1 MTESSYIPGRGGFP
15 WCASRI
21 TGLNDNSAR
30 ETLTVKNP
38 GALVEALVGNPGFT
52 HLGMAP
58 GGRLTEQKSQDSR
71 HNCRFIITTA
81 FPEFRLEL
89 RAGDSQEDF
98 RIIQEKVEQ
107 HLRNTRPP
115 ARGPGTDTPFTGG
128 FIGFAAYELGFFC
141 EPSLLHQARS
151 LPTDMLLLS
160 TGFFGWALI
169 QDLEKAESFVL
180 FHPQCSNATR
190 QTVNE
195 LLTGLVTD
203 LPDTSDDA
211 AAAERFT
218 LLEPFRALQ
227 SRQAYIDNFKR
238 VQDYIQAGD
247 CYQANL
253 AQCFEAPFSG
263 APWHAF
269 RALSGAFPTP
279 FSAFMD
285 LDEQQIVS
293 LSPERF
299 VRIEGRE
306 AETKPIKGTRR
317 RGTTAAEDL
326 ALREELAAS
335 EKDRAE
341 NLMIVDLLRNDLG
354 RSCATGSVR
363 VESLFRIESYRNVHH
378 LVSTIT
384 GKLRDGVTAFT
395 ALMQAYPGG
404 SITGAPKIRAMEI
417 IQELEAQPR
426 GPYCG
431 SIFYL
436 SCHGRMDSSIAIR
449 TALCRNGTIRFWGGG
464 GVVAD
469 SGAESEYQE
478 TLIKVKPLMDFL
490 ESLGS
495 Q

>member
-1 MTESSYIPGRGGFP
+1 MPEFMNVPDPS
-15 WCASRI
+15 
-21 TGLNDNSAR
+21 
-30 ETLTVKNP
+30 
-38 GALVEALVGNPGFT
+38 ALVEALSRTRGFT

-58 GGRLTEQKSQDSR
+58 SGQPNQDSR
-71 HNCRFIITTA
+71 HNSRFIITTA

-89 RAGDSQEDF
+89 RAGDPLEDF
-98 RIIQEKVEQ
+98 QAIWQRVDQ
-107 HLRNTRPP
+107 HLQDTRTTTLF
-115 ARGPGTDTPFTGG
+115 AAADAPFTGG

-141 EPSLLHQARS
+141 EPSLLRHARS
-151 LPTDMLLLS
+151 LPADMLLLS
-160 TGFFGWALI
+160 TAFFGWALI
-169 QDLEKAESFVL
+169 QDLEKSESFVL
-180 FHPQCSNATR
+180 FHPQCSDATK
-190 QTVNE
+190 QTVKE
-195 LLTGLVTD
+195 LVTGLVPA
-203 LPDTSDDA
+203 LPDSSDRGTPA
-211 AAAERFT
+211 QEFS
-218 LLEPFRALQ
+218 LLEPFRALE
-227 SRQAYIDNFKR
+227 SRNAYIDNFRR
-238 VQDYIQAGD
+238 VQEYIQAGD

-253 AQCFEAPFSG
+253 AQCFEAPFRG
-263 APWHAF
+263 VPWSAF
-269 RALSGAFPTP
+269 RTLSRAFPTP

-299 VRIEGRE
+299 LRIEGGE
-306 AETKPIKGTRR
+306 VETKPIKGTRR

-354 RSCATGSVR
+354 KSCATGSVQ

-384 GKLRDGVTAFT
+384 GRLRDGVTPFT
-395 ALMQAYPGG
+395 ALMHAYPGG

-417 IQELEAQPR
+417 IHELEARPR

-436 SCHGRMDSSIAIR
+436 SCHGRMDSSITIR
-449 TALCRNGTIRFWGGG
+449 TALCRNGTMKFWGGG

-469 SGAESEYQE
+469 SEAESEYQE
-478 TLIKVKPLMDFL
+478 TLTKVKPLMDFL
-490 ESLGS
+490 ESSGS

>member
-1 MTESSYIPGRGGFP
+1 M
-15 WCASRI
+15 
-21 TGLNDNSAR
+21 NDKSLHEA
-30 ETLTVKNP
+30 LSVKNP
-38 GALVEALVGNPGFT
+38 AALVEALSGSPGFT

-58 GGRLTEQKSQDSR
+58 GGHLTEQQSQDSR
-71 HNCRFIITTA
+71 NIDHQGRFIITTA

-89 RAGDSQEDF
+89 RAGASLEDF
-98 RIIQEKVEQ
+98 RVIQEKVEH
-107 HLRNTRPP
+107 HLEETRYPGP
-115 ARGPGTDTPFTGG
+115 APYTDTPFTGG

-141 EPSLLHQARS
+141 EPSLLRHARA
-151 LPTDMLLLS
+151 LPPDMVLLS
-160 TGFFGWALI
+160 TAFFGWALI
-169 QDLEKAESFVL
+169 QDLAKAESFVL
-180 FHPQCSNATR
+180 FHPQCNDATR
-190 QTVNE
+190 QTVKE
-195 LLTGLVTD
+195 VLAGLLTDQADISRV
-203 LPDTSDDA
+203 A
-211 AAAERFT
+211 APAEGFA

-227 SRQAYIDNFKR
+227 SRQAYIGNFRR
-238 VQDYIQAGD
+238 VQGYIQAGD

-253 AQCFEAPFSG
+253 AQCFEAPFRG

-269 RALSGAFPTP
+269 RTLSRHFPTP

-285 LDEQQIVS
+285 LGEQQIVS

-299 VRIEGRE
+299 IRIEGRE
-306 AETKPIKGTRR
+306 VETKPIKGTRR
-317 RGTTAAEDL
+317 RGATAAEDRS
-326 ALREELAAS
+326 LREELAAS

-354 RSCATGSVR
+354 RSCDTGSVR

-384 GKLRDGVTAFT
+384 GRLRDGVTPFR

-449 TALCRNGTIRFWGGG
+449 TALCRNGTMRFWGGG

-478 TLIKVKPLMDFL
+478 TLTKVKPLMDFL